1 MATLVDTTAGSSCE
15 VIPTAIA
22 SENSSASMIGLCSAT
37 LMMKMDV
44 VNAAPIY
51 THSMENR
58 RSPTWNSVSSLVG
71 AQPGGD
77 LPELGIGAG
86 CRHGSARGAG
96 MHDRAD
102 QSTRTA
108 PPAQSPRE
116 RGRCSCRRAGT
127 RGQHGLVAFQTGD
140 LHQADVGR
148 DDVAEPQ
155 LDEVTGH
162 QRGHIHG

>member
-1 MATLVDTTAGSSCE
+1 MARLVGTTAGSSCGG
-15 VIPTAIA
+15 IPTAIA

-44 VNAAPIY
+44 VNAPPIY
-51 THSMENR
+51 TRSMENR
-58 RSPTWNSVSSLVG
+58 RSPTWNSVSSWWVLSPAAIGVLVG
-71 AQPGGD
+71 GQGLA
-77 LPELGIGAG
+77 
-86 CRHGSARGAG
+86 
-96 MHDRAD
+96 
-102 QSTRTA
+102 
-108 PPAQSPRE
+108 
-116 RGRCSCRRAGT
+116 
-127 RGQHGLVAFQTGD
+127 GQHGLVAFQAGD